1 MSCDPDVFGIGE
13 NQVGEQGVLVPVAL
27 REAEMLKERAPVEFS
42 PCVTV
47 ERVGVGYLVVG
58 LVAVHDRLPV
68 IIHVIRAALH
78 QIAVVGKGGV
88 QHGVDGTGQ
97 EKIVGINEHEVF
109 AQNLP
114 DAGISRA
121 GKALVPLVNDR
132 HPGVVGV
139 GVRNR
144 GGGVGRAVV
153 HQNDAVC
160 ILCLL
165 RQHGVHALGKIGFHV
180 IGRDH
185 DLQIALRIQQTVVGG
200 RGSRGGRGEA
210 QQRFPCAGRIHGGSP
225 AENRRGC
232 VQDAFQGAFDRTF
245 QRRCCHSITSKNSIL
260 FPGWK
265 VNIPASG

>member
-1 MSCDPDVFGIGE
+1 MQCVRGGYFL
-13 NQVGEQGVLVPVAL
+13 VG
-27 REAEMLKERAPVEFS
+27 F
-42 PCVTV
+42 
-47 ERVGVGYLVVG
+47 
-58 LVAVHDRLPV
+58 VAVHDGFPMV
-68 IIHVIRAALH
+68 IHVICAALH
-78 QIAVVGKGGV
+78 QIAVVGKCGIQQGV
-88 QHGVDGTGQ
+88 NGTGQ
-97 EKIVGINEHEVF
+97 KKIIGINKHNVF
-109 AQNLP
+109 AENFQNP
-114 DAGISRA
+114 GISRA
-121 GKALVPLVNDR
+121 GMSLVPLVNDC
-132 HPGVVGV
+132 HPRVVGV
-139 GVRNR
+139 GVRDR

-153 HQNDAVC
+153 HQNDVVC

-185 DLQIALRIQQTVVGG
+185 DLQIALRLQQPVVGG